1 MTVTPLHDYIVIER
15 EVETQTKSGILLA
28 GEKPTQ
34 VAKVIGIK
42 MGISEDIFPGDRIVI
57 NKFAPLEMD
66 VDGSKV
72 TIVDLADVYAV
83 INQEES

>member
-1 MTVTPLHDYIVIER
+1 MTVVPIHDYIVIER
-15 EVETQTKSGILLA
+15 EVESQTKSGILLA

-34 VAKVIGIK
+34 VAKVIRVAEK
-42 MGISEDIFPGDRIVI
+42 VLDFLPGERIVI

-66 VDGSKV
+66 IDGEKV

-83 INQEES
+83 VEPE